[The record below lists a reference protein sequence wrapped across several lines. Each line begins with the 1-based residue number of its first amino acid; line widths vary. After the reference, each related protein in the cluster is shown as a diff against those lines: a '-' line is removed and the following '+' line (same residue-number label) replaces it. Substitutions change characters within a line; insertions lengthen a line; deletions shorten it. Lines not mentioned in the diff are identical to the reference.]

1 MKEGDLMNEFKEL
14 DVLENTDDTVK
25 ERLAEEFP
33 PQDTDE
39 KERVFRMSER
49 KYNIKK
55 NNGADNNFVGEDTV
69 KGVEIYKRPK
79 WKIFASIAACAA
91 IVAGI
96 GGGGYML
103 KNMNNSKPALTS
115 SASETEPQ
123 SSAEA
128 EKTIAPFGDF
138 SVLDYYVPLDDPEK
152 CDDVYLNENDD
163 APVLKLMHG
172 KSIEQEK
179 RDKLAE
185 FFNSYTWEEY
195 TEPDAEPQEISVE
208 DESIMFLYR
217 DDTEIRMIQIAAN
230 NVLAY
235 SHFDYLTD
243 ENGKLIKVNY
253 GEMNETSIPCE
264 LYKADYELFRKTI
277 DEILADE
284 ETQPENE
291 DTNVENAGV
300 ENENYETIVQTFEKY
315 DFNLQNITSDADYLT
330 KRDIKMVIPDS
341 DGEQIS
347 LVCGT
352 ALSADKK
359 ERIDSV
365 INNTEWTD
373 MTADEFEEY
382 AEKNTAVDEYFTN
395 NFSFINVTG
404 GDIITMNISMNRVD
418 MCLYECDYDE
428 ENDIYYIKNQRSYEM
443 YTQSPTLMKDI
454 YDILNS
460 EEATNA
466 GDGDTRNYIEY
477 TVDVPEG
484 FSGRYVIDLYIK
496 CAYEDVVIS
505 SPVFLV
511 PENDQI
517 SIKVHN
523 PVKPSVGPYPVTAV
537 LTNLG
542 NDKRADIG
550 EYQFDFDNHTVT
562 ADAPGNNEVQAAF
575 EAVQ

>member
-1 MKEGDLMNEFKEL
+1 MNEFKEL

-123 SSAEA
+123 STAET

-138 SVLDYYVPLDDPEK
+138 SELEYYTPNSDLSSMQEIRIADSTSS
-152 CDDVYLNENDD
+152 D
-163 APVLKLMHG
+163 AVFKLPAG
-172 KSIEQEK
+172 TEIDSEK
-179 RDKLAE
+179 RSKLAD

-195 TEPDAEPQEISVE
+195 TEPIEYSQQDA
-208 DESIMFLYR
+208 MLFLYNNGSEVR
-217 DDTEIRMIQIAAN
+217 LVQVTTD
-230 NVLAY
+230 NVLNY
-235 SHFDYLTD
+235 LHFSYINKD
-243 ENGKLIKVNY
+243 GQ
-253 GEMNETSIPCE
+253 
-264 LYKADYELFRKTI
+264 LYKEPLDGPIPQQKYKVDSELFIKTI
-277 DEILADE
+277 KEILADE
-284 ETQPENE
+284 ETQPETE

-347 LVCGT
+347 MVCGT

-365 INNTEWTD
+365 INNTAWTD
-373 MTADEFEEY
+373 MTADDFEEY

-395 NFSFINVTG
+395 NFGFINVTG
-404 GDIITMNISMNRVD
+404 GDIITMNITMNRVD
-418 MCLYECDYDE
+418 MCFYECDYDE
-428 ENDIYYIKNQRSYEM
+428 ENDLYYIKNQRSYEM

-511 PENDQI
+511 PENDKI

>member
-1 MKEGDLMNEFKEL
+1 MNEFKEL

-55 NNGADNNFVGEDTV
+55 NNGADNYFVGEDTV

-123 SSAEA
+123 STAEN
-128 EKTIAPFGDF
+128 EKAIAPFGDF

-163 APVLKLMHG
+163 VPVLKLMHG

-195 TEPDAEPQEISVE
+195 TEPDPDAEPQEISVE

-217 DDTEIRMIQIAAN
+217 DDSQIRMIQIAAN

-264 LYKADYELFRKTI
+264 LYNADYELFRNTI
-277 DEILADE
+277 NEILADE
-284 ETQPENE
+284 ETQPETEN
-291 DTNVENAGV
+291 TNVENAGM
-300 ENENYETIVQTFEKY
+300 ENETYETIVQTFEKY

-330 KRDIKMVIPDS
+330 KRDIKMVTS
-341 DGEQIS
+341 DPVDEIINI
-347 LVCGT
+347 VCGT

-373 MTADEFEEY
+373 MTADEF
-382 AEKNTAVDEYFTN
+382 AEVNTEQNEYFTN

-404 GDIITMNISMNRVD
+404 GDIITMNITMNRVD
-418 MCLYECDYDE
+418 MCFYECEYDE
-428 ENDIYYIKNQRSYEM
+428 ENDLYNIKNQRSYEM
-443 YTQSPTLMKDI
+443 YTQSPTIMKDI
-454 YDILNS
+454 YDILNG
-460 EEATNA
+460 EEATDDSN
-466 GDGDTRNYIEY
+466 GDTRNYLEY
-477 TVDVPEG
+477 TVDVLEG
-484 FSGRYVIDLYIK
+484 YSGRYVIDLYVK

-511 PENDQI
+511 PENDKI

-550 EYQFDFDNHTVT
+550 EYQFYFDNHTVT

>member
-1 MKEGDLMNEFKEL
+1 MNELKEL

-103 KNMNNSKPALTS
+103 KNMNKSKPALTS
-115 SASETEPQ
+115 SASETEPE
-123 SSAEA
+123 SSAET

-138 SVLDYYVPLDDPEK
+138 SELEYYTPNSDLSSMQEIRIADSTSS
-152 CDDVYLNENDD
+152 D
-163 APVLKLMHG
+163 AVFKLPAG
-172 KSIEQEK
+172 TEIDSEK
-179 RDKLAE
+179 RSKLAD

-195 TEPDAEPQEISVE
+195 TEPIEYSQQDA
-208 DESIMFLYR
+208 MLFLYNNGSEVR
-217 DDTEIRMIQIAAN
+217 LVQVTTD
-230 NVLAY
+230 NVLIY
-235 SHFDYLTD
+235 LHF
-243 ENGKLIKVNY
+243 NY
-253 GEMNETSIPCE
+253 INKDGQ
-264 LYKADYELFRKTI
+264 LYKEPLDGPISQQKYKVDSELFIKTI
-277 DEILADE
+277 KEILADE
-284 ETQPENE
+284 ETQPETE

-330 KRDIKMVIPDS
+330 KRDINMVIPDS

-365 INNTEWTD
+365 IKNTEWTD

-382 AEKNTAVDEYFTN
+382 AEKTAGENEYFGDH
-395 NFSFINVTG
+395 FSFINVTG
-404 GDIITMNISMNRVD
+404 GDIITMEISMNRVD
-418 MCLYECDYDE
+418 MCFYECDYDE
-428 ENDIYYIKNQRSYEM
+428 ENDLYYIKNQRSYVM

-511 PENDQI
+511 PENDKI

-562 ADAPGNNEVQAAF
+562 ADNHGNNEVQAAF

>member
-1 MKEGDLMNEFKEL
+1 
-14 DVLENTDDTVK
+14 
-25 ERLAEEFP
+25 
-33 PQDTDE
+33 
-39 KERVFRMSER
+39 
-49 KYNIKK
+49 
-55 NNGADNNFVGEDTV
+55 
-69 KGVEIYKRPK
+69 
-79 WKIFASIAACAA
+79 
-91 IVAGI
+91 
-96 GGGGYML
+96 ML

-123 SSAEA
+123 STAEA

-138 SVLDYYVPLDDPEK
+138 SELEYYTPNSDLSSMQEIRIADSTSS
-152 CDDVYLNENDD
+152 D
-163 APVLKLMHG
+163 AVFKLPAG
-172 KSIEQEK
+172 TEIDSEK
-179 RDKLAE
+179 RSKLAD

-195 TEPDAEPQEISVE
+195 TEPIEYSQQDA
-208 DESIMFLYR
+208 MLFLYNNGSEVR
-217 DDTEIRMIQIAAN
+217 LVQITTD
-230 NVLAY
+230 NVLNY
-235 SHFDYLTD
+235 LHF
-243 ENGKLIKVNY
+243 NY
-253 GEMNETSIPCE
+253 INKDGQ
-264 LYKADYELFRKTI
+264 LYKEPLDEPIPQQKYKVDSELFIKNI
-277 DEILADE
+277 KEILADE
-284 ETQPENE
+284 ETQPDTENMNE
-291 DTNVENAGV
+291 DNAGV

-347 LVCGT
+347 MVCGT

-365 INNTEWTD
+365 IKNTEWTD
-373 MTADEFEEY
+373 HITSDDFEEY

-395 NFSFINVTG
+395 NFGFINVTG
-404 GDIITMNISMNRVD
+404 GDIITMDISMNRVD
-418 MCLYECDYDE
+418 MCFYECDYDE
-428 ENDIYYIKNQRSYEM
+428 ENDLYYIKNQCSYEM

-496 CAYEDVVIS
+496 CAYEEVVIS

-511 PENDQI
+511 PENDKI

-562 ADAPGNNEVQAAF
+562 ADNSGDNEVQAAF

>member
-1 MKEGDLMNEFKEL
+1 MNEFKEL

-138 SVLDYYVPLDDPEK
+138 SELEYYTPNSDLSSMQEIRIADSTSSAAVFKFPAGTEID
-152 CDDVYLNENDD
+152 
-163 APVLKLMHG
+163 
-172 KSIEQEK
+172 SEK
-179 RDKLAE
+179 RSKLAD

-195 TEPDAEPQEISVE
+195 TEPIEYSQQDA
-208 DESIMFLYR
+208 MLFLYNNGSEVR
-217 DDTEIRMIQIAAN
+217 LVQVTTD
-230 NVLAY
+230 NVLIY
-235 SHFDYLTD
+235 RHF
-243 ENGKLIKVNY
+243 NY
-253 GEMNETSIPCE
+253 INKDGQ
-264 LYKADYELFRKTI
+264 LYKEPLDGPIPQQKYKVDSELFRNTI
-277 DEILADE
+277 NEILADE
-284 ETQPENE
+284 ETQTETE

-330 KRDIKMVIPDS
+330 KRDINMVIPDS

-347 LVCGT
+347 MVCGT

-359 ERIDSV
+359 DRIDSV
-365 INNTEWTD
+365 IKNTEWTD

-382 AEKNTAVDEYFTN
+382 AEKTAGENEYFGDHFN
-395 NFSFINVTG
+395 FINVTG
-404 GDIITMNISMNRVD
+404 GDIITMNITMNRVD
-418 MCLYECDYDE
+418 MCFYECEYDE
-428 ENDIYYIKNQRSYEM
+428 ENDLYYIKNQRSYEM
-443 YTQSPTLMKDI
+443 YTQSPTITKDI

-466 GDGDTRNYIEY
+466 GDGGYKK
-477 TVDVPEG
+477 
-484 FSGRYVIDLYIK
+484 LY
-496 CAYEDVVIS
+496 
-505 SPVFLV
+505 
-511 PENDQI
+511 
-517 SIKVHN
+517 
-523 PVKPSVGPYPVTAV
+523 
-537 LTNLG
+537 
-542 NDKRADIG
+542 
-550 EYQFDFDNHTVT
+550 
-562 ADAPGNNEVQAAF
+562 
-575 EAVQ
+575 

>member
-123 SSAEA
+123 STAEA
-128 EKTIAPFGDF
+128 EKTVAPFGDL
-138 SVLDYYVPLDDPEK
+138 SELEYYTPNSDLSSMQEIRIADSTSSAAVF
-152 CDDVYLNENDD
+152 
-163 APVLKLMHG
+163 KLPAG
-172 KSIEQEK
+172 TEIDSEK
-179 RDKLAE
+179 RSKLAD

-195 TEPDAEPQEISVE
+195 TEPIEYSQQDA
-208 DESIMFLYR
+208 MLFLYNNGSEVR
-217 DDTEIRMIQIAAN
+217 LVQITTD
-230 NVLAY
+230 NVLNY
-235 SHFDYLTD
+235 LHF
-243 ENGKLIKVNY
+243 NY
-253 GEMNETSIPCE
+253 INKDGQ
-264 LYKADYELFRKTI
+264 LYKEPLDGPIPQQKYKVDSELFIKTI
-277 DEILADE
+277 KEILADE
-284 ETQPENE
+284 ETQPETEN
-291 DTNVENAGV
+291 TNVENAGV

-347 LVCGT
+347 MVCGT

-365 INNTEWTD
+365 IKNTEWTD
-373 MTADEFEEY
+373 MTADEF
-382 AEKNTAVDEYFTN
+382 AEVNSEQNEYFTN
-395 NFSFINVTG
+395 NFGFINVTG
-404 GDIITMNISMNRVD
+404 GDIITMNITMNRVD
-418 MCLYECDYDE
+418 MCFYEYDE
-428 ENDIYYIKNQRSYEM
+428 ENDLYNIKNQRSYVM
-443 YTQSPTLMKDI
+443 CTQSPTIMKEI
-454 YDILNS
+454 SDILNS

-484 FSGRYVIDLYIK
+484 YSGRYVIDLYIK

-511 PENDQI
+511 PENDKI

-562 ADAPGNNEVQAAF
+562 ADNHVNNEVQAAF

>member
-1 MKEGDLMNEFKEL
+1 MNEFKEL

-115 SASETEPQ
+115 SASESEPQ
-123 SSAEA
+123 SSAET

-195 TEPDAEPQEISVE
+195 TEPDPDAEPQEISVE

-264 LYKADYELFRKTI
+264 LYKVDYELFRNTI
-277 DEILADE
+277 DDIFADE
-284 ETQPENE
+284 ETQPEAEN
-291 DTNVENAGV
+291 TNVENAGV
-300 ENENYETIVQTFEKY
+300 ENETYETIVQTFEKY

-330 KRDIKMVIPDS
+330 KRDIKMVTS
-341 DGEQIS
+341 DPVDEIINI
-347 LVCGT
+347 VCGT

-365 INNTEWTD
+365 IKNTEWTD
-373 MTADEFEEY
+373 MPADEF
-382 AEKNTAVDEYFTN
+382 AEVNSEQNEYFTN

-404 GDIITMNISMNRVD
+404 GDIITMNITMNRVD
-418 MCLYECDYDE
+418 MCFYECEYDE
-428 ENDIYYIKNQRSYEM
+428 ENDLYNIKNQRSYVM
-443 YTQSPTLMKDI
+443 YTQSPTIMKEI
-454 YDILNS
+454 SDILNG
-460 EEATNA
+460 EEIT
-466 GDGDTRNYIEY
+466 GDSNGDTRNYIEY

-484 FSGRYVIDLYIK
+484 YSGRYVIDLFIK

-511 PENDQI
+511 PENDKI

-550 EYQFDFDNHTVT
+550 KYQFDFDNHTVT
-562 ADAPGNNEVQAAF
+562 ADAHGNNEVQAAF

>member
-1 MKEGDLMNEFKEL
+1 MNEFKEL

-123 SSAEA
+123 STAEA

-138 SVLDYYVPLDDPEK
+138 SELEYYTPNSDLSSMQEIRIADSTSS
-152 CDDVYLNENDD
+152 D
-163 APVLKLMHG
+163 AVFKLPAG
-172 KSIEQEK
+172 TEIDSEK
-179 RDKLAE
+179 RSKLAD

-195 TEPDAEPQEISVE
+195 TEPIEYSQQDA
-208 DESIMFLYR
+208 MLFLYNNGSEVR
-217 DDTEIRMIQIAAN
+217 LVQVTTD
-230 NVLAY
+230 NVLNY
-235 SHFDYLTD
+235 LHF
-243 ENGKLIKVNY
+243 NY
-253 GEMNETSIPCE
+253 INKDGQ
-264 LYKADYELFRKTI
+264 LYKEPLDGPIPQQKYKVDSELFIKTI
-277 DEILADE
+277 KEILADE
-284 ETQPENE
+284 ETQTETE

-330 KRDIKMVIPDS
+330 KRDIKMVTSDY

-347 LVCGT
+347 MVCGT

-373 MTADEFEEY
+373 HITSDDFEEY

-395 NFSFINVTG
+395 NFGFINVTG
-404 GDIITMNISMNRVD
+404 GDIITMNITMNRVD
-418 MCLYECDYDE
+418 MCFYECDYDE
-428 ENDIYYIKNQRSYEM
+428 ENDLYYIKNQRSYVM

-460 EEATNA
+460 EEITDDSN
-466 GDGDTRNYIEY
+466 GDTRNYIEY

-562 ADAPGNNEVQAAF
+562 ADNHGNNEVQAAF

>member
-123 SSAEA
+123 STAEA

-138 SVLDYYVPLDDPEK
+138 SELEYYTPNSDLSSMQEIRIADSTSS
-152 CDDVYLNENDD
+152 D
-163 APVLKLMHG
+163 AVFKLPAG
-172 KSIEQEK
+172 TEIDSEK
-179 RDKLAE
+179 RSKLAD

-195 TEPDAEPQEISVE
+195 TEPIEYSQQDA
-208 DESIMFLYR
+208 MLFLYNNGSEVR
-217 DDTEIRMIQIAAN
+217 LVQVTTD
-230 NVLAY
+230 NVLNY
-235 SHFDYLTD
+235 LHF
-243 ENGKLIKVNY
+243 NY
-253 GEMNETSIPCE
+253 INKDGQ
-264 LYKADYELFRKTI
+264 LYKEPLDGPISQQKYKVDSELFIKTI
-277 DEILADE
+277 KEILADE
-284 ETQPENE
+284 ETQPETE
-291 DTNVENAGV
+291 DTNVENSGV

-352 ALSADKK
+352 ALSAEKK

-373 MTADEFEEY
+373 MTADEFAEY

-395 NFSFINVTG
+395 NFGFINVTG

-418 MCLYECDYDE
+418 MCFYECDYDE
-428 ENDIYYIKNQRSYEM
+428 ENDLYYIKNQRSYEM

>member
-1 MKEGDLMNEFKEL
+1 MNELKEL

-123 SSAEA
+123 STAET

-138 SVLDYYVPLDDPEK
+138 SELEYYTPNSDLSSMQEIRIADSTSS
-152 CDDVYLNENDD
+152 D
-163 APVLKLMHG
+163 AVFKLPAG
-172 KSIEQEK
+172 TEIDSEK
-179 RDKLAE
+179 RSKLAD

-195 TEPDAEPQEISVE
+195 TEPIEYSQQDA
-208 DESIMFLYR
+208 MLFLYNNGSEVR
-217 DDTEIRMIQIAAN
+217 LVQVTTD
-230 NVLAY
+230 NVLNY
-235 SHFDYLTD
+235 LHF
-243 ENGKLIKVNY
+243 NY
-253 GEMNETSIPCE
+253 INKDGQ
-264 LYKADYELFRKTI
+264 LYKEPLDGPIPQQKYKVDSELFIKTI
-277 DEILADE
+277 KEILADE
-284 ETQPENE
+284 ETQPETEDMNE
-291 DTNVENAGV
+291 DNAGV

-347 LVCGT
+347 MVCGT

-365 INNTEWTD
+365 LNNTEWTD
-373 MTADEFEEY
+373 MTADDFEEY

-395 NFSFINVTG
+395 NFGFINVTG
-404 GDIITMNISMNRVD
+404 GDIITMNLSMNRVD
-418 MCLYECDYDE
+418 MCFYECDYDE

-511 PENDQI
+511 PENNQI

-562 ADAPGNNEVQAAF
+562 ADNHGNNEVQAAF

>member
-123 SSAEA
+123 STAET

-138 SVLDYYVPLDDPEK
+138 SELEYYTPNSDLSSMQEIRIADSTSS
-152 CDDVYLNENDD
+152 D
-163 APVLKLMHG
+163 AVFKLPAG
-172 KSIEQEK
+172 TEIDSEK
-179 RDKLAE
+179 RSKLAD

-195 TEPDAEPQEISVE
+195 TEPIEYSQQDA
-208 DESIMFLYR
+208 MLFLYNNGSEVR
-217 DDTEIRMIQIAAN
+217 LVQITTD
-230 NVLAY
+230 NVLNY
-235 SHFDYLTD
+235 LHF
-243 ENGKLIKVNY
+243 NY
-253 GEMNETSIPCE
+253 INKDGQ
-264 LYKADYELFRKTI
+264 LYKEPLDGPIPQQKYKVDSELFIKTI
-277 DEILADE
+277 KEILADE
-284 ETQPENE
+284 ETQPETEN
-291 DTNVENAGV
+291 TNVENAGV

-330 KRDIKMVIPDS
+330 KRDINMVIPDS

-359 ERIDSV
+359 ERIDSI

-373 MTADEFEEY
+373 HITSDDFEEY

-395 NFSFINVTG
+395 NFGFINVTG

-418 MCLYECDYDE
+418 MCFYECDYDE
-428 ENDIYYIKNQRSYEM
+428 ENDLYYIKNQRSYEM

-511 PENDQI
+511 PENDKI

-562 ADAPGNNEVQAAF
+562 ADNHGNNEVQAAF

>member
-49 KYNIKK
+49 KYNTKK

-123 SSAEA
+123 STAEN
-128 EKTIAPFGDF
+128 EKAIAPFGDF
-138 SVLDYYVPLDDPEK
+138 SELEYYTPNSDLSSMQEIRIADSTSSAAVF
-152 CDDVYLNENDD
+152 
-163 APVLKLMHG
+163 KLPAG
-172 KSIEQEK
+172 TEIDSEK
-179 RDKLAE
+179 RSKLAD

-195 TEPDAEPQEISVE
+195 TEPIEYSQQDA
-208 DESIMFLYR
+208 MLFLYNNGSEVR
-217 DDTEIRMIQIAAN
+217 LVQVTTD
-230 NVLAY
+230 NVLTY
-235 SHFDYLTD
+235 LHF
-243 ENGKLIKVNY
+243 NY
-253 GEMNETSIPCE
+253 INKDGQ
-264 LYKADYELFRKTI
+264 LYKEPLDGPIPQQKYKVDSELFIKTI
-277 DEILADE
+277 NEILADE
-284 ETQPENE
+284 ETQPETE
-291 DTNVENAGV
+291 DTNIENTGMG
-300 ENENYETIVQTFEKY
+300 NENYETIVQTFEKY

-330 KRDIKMVIPDS
+330 KRDIKMVTS
-341 DGEQIS
+341 DPVDEIINI
-347 LVCGT
+347 VCGT

-373 MTADEFEEY
+373 MTADEF
-382 AEKNTAVDEYFTN
+382 AENSEQNEYFTN

-404 GDIITMNISMNRVD
+404 GDIITMDITMNRVD
-418 MCLYECDYDE
+418 MCFYECEYDE
-428 ENDIYYIKNQRSYEM
+428 ENDLYNIKNQRSYVM

-460 EEATNA
+460 EEITDDSN
-466 GDGDTRNYIEY
+466 GDTRNYIEY

-511 PENDQI
+511 PENDKI

-562 ADAPGNNEVQAAF
+562 ADNHGNNEVQAAF

>member
-115 SASETEPQ
+115 SASETEPE
-123 SSAEA
+123 SSAET

-138 SVLDYYVPLDDPEK
+138 SELEYYTPNSDLSSMQEIRIADSTSSAAVF
-152 CDDVYLNENDD
+152 
-163 APVLKLMHG
+163 KLPAG
-172 KSIEQEK
+172 TEIDSEK
-179 RDKLAE
+179 RSKLAD

-195 TEPDAEPQEISVE
+195 TEPIEYSQQDA
-208 DESIMFLYR
+208 MLFLYNNGSEVR
-217 DDTEIRMIQIAAN
+217 LVQVTTD
-230 NVLAY
+230 NVLIY
-235 SHFDYLTD
+235 LHF
-243 ENGKLIKVNY
+243 NY
-253 GEMNETSIPCE
+253 INKDGQ
-264 LYKADYELFRKTI
+264 LYKEPLDGPISQQKYKVDSELFIKTI
-277 DEILADE
+277 KEILADE
-284 ETQPENE
+284 ETQPETE

-330 KRDIKMVIPDS
+330 KRDINMVIPDS

-365 INNTEWTD
+365 IKNTEWTD

-382 AEKNTAVDEYFTN
+382 AEKTAGENEYFGDH
-395 NFSFINVTG
+395 FSFINVTG
-404 GDIITMNISMNRVD
+404 GDIITMEISMNRVD
-418 MCLYECDYDE
+418 MCFYECDYDE
-428 ENDIYYIKNQRSYEM
+428 ENDLYYIKNQRSYVM

-511 PENDQI
+511 PENDKI

-562 ADAPGNNEVQAAF
+562 ADNHGNNEVQAAF

>member
-103 KNMNNSKPALTS
+103 KNMNNSKPDLTS

-123 SSAEA
+123 STAET

-138 SVLDYYVPLDDPEK
+138 SELEYYTPNSDLSSMQEIRIADSTSS
-152 CDDVYLNENDD
+152 D
-163 APVLKLMHG
+163 AVFKLPAG
-172 KSIEQEK
+172 TEIDSEK
-179 RDKLAE
+179 RSKLAE

-195 TEPDAEPQEISVE
+195 TEPIEYSQQDA
-208 DESIMFLYR
+208 MLFLYNNGSEVR
-217 DDTEIRMIQIAAN
+217 LVQVTTD
-230 NVLAY
+230 NVLNY
-235 SHFDYLTD
+235 LHF
-243 ENGKLIKVNY
+243 NY
-253 GEMNETSIPCE
+253 INKDGQ
-264 LYKADYELFRKTI
+264 LYKEPLDGPIPQQKYKVDSELFIKTI
-277 DEILADE
+277 KEILADE
-284 ETQPENE
+284 ETQPDTEN
-291 DTNVENAGV
+291 TNVENAGV

-330 KRDIKMVIPDS
+330 KRDINMVIPDS
-341 DGEQIS
+341 VDEQIS

-365 INNTEWTD
+365 IKNTEWTD
-373 MTADEFEEY
+373 HITSDDFEEY

-395 NFSFINVTG
+395 NFGFINVTG
-404 GDIITMNISMNRVD
+404 GDIITMNITMNRVD
-418 MCLYECDYDE
+418 MCFYECDYDE
-428 ENDIYYIKNQRSYEM
+428 ENDLYYIKNQRSYEM

-454 YDILNS
+454 YDILNG

-562 ADAPGNNEVQAAF
+562 ADNSGDNEVQAAF

>member
-115 SASETEPQ
+115 SASETESQ
-123 SSAEA
+123 STAEA
-128 EKTIAPFGDF
+128 VKTIAPFGDF
-138 SVLDYYVPLDDPEK
+138 SELEYYTPNSDLSSMQEIRIADSTSSAAVF
-152 CDDVYLNENDD
+152 
-163 APVLKLMHG
+163 KLPAG
-172 KSIEQEK
+172 TEIDSEK
-179 RDKLAE
+179 RSKLAD

-195 TEPDAEPQEISVE
+195 TEPIEYSQQDA
-208 DESIMFLYR
+208 MLFLYNNGSEVR
-217 DDTEIRMIQIAAN
+217 LVQITTD
-230 NVLAY
+230 NVLTY
-235 SHFDYLTD
+235 LHF
-243 ENGKLIKVNY
+243 NY
-253 GEMNETSIPCE
+253 INKDGQ
-264 LYKADYELFRKTI
+264 LYKEPLDGPIPQQKYKVDSELFIKTI
-277 DEILADE
+277 KEILADE
-284 ETQPENE
+284 ETQPETEN
-291 DTNVENAGV
+291 TNVENAGV
-300 ENENYETIVQTFEKY
+300 ENETYETIVQTFEKY

-330 KRDIKMVIPDS
+330 KRDIKMVNPDS

-365 INNTEWTD
+365 IKNTEWTD
-373 MTADEFEEY
+373 VTSDDFEEY

-404 GDIITMNISMNRVD
+404 GDIITMNITMNRVD
-418 MCLYECDYDE
+418 MCFYECDYDE
-428 ENDIYYIKNQRSYEM
+428 ENDLYNIKNQRSYEM

-460 EEATNA
+460 EEATDDSN
-466 GDGDTRNYIEY
+466 GDTRNYIEY

-484 FSGRYVIDLYIK
+484 YSGRYVIDLYIK

-511 PENDQI
+511 PENDKI

-562 ADAPGNNEVQAAF
+562 ADNHGNNEVQAAF